1 MNRTLL
7 KYELLTLLRDTRT
20 IFLSVLLPII
30 LLPVLLFTLN
40 RFGRHAHG
48 DFDDTYHYS
57 RAFPNGGLK
66 MVTQA
71 SFDQSVFREV
81 VANNGQ
87 QMLSEGSLDILLQVR
102 KPDVV
107 DAKVG
112 QDIVEMFP
120 GLKSLVSE
128 KTPGQPIIEILY
140 RSDREKSVRAFLKA
154 SDQLELFRERLFRLY
169 LERQG
174 VELGIKISP
183 QDASTPQER
192 AARHYGPAL
201 SAFMVLMLLGGGSVA
216 ALDSLAGERERGT
229 LSTLFVSSMDRRS
242 IALTKFTAVAIIS
255 VAVALLQ
262 ILNLAGYLALGIV
275 QLPLGANWA
284 GLLALF
290 AIFVSEAILT
300 ASLLLYISARCNSF
314 KEAQLFFFP
323 AFLVAFAL
331 SLAGLMPALVSR
343 SVVSLIPLTG
353 PAVLIPEI
361 LAGRL
366 DLAMLIL
373 QCGVHV
379 FFARLL
385 LRSTMEHMDRESF
398 LGGQKPLHGDALR
411 FAEFSQRALPFFAFL
426 GAALF
431 VIPSNFEVL
440 SGLKGQVIFNQI
452 VLFGLGPYLLVKY
465 YGRDLSQVVPLRGV
479 DWKIFVICLLLIP
492 LGQFAA
498 TGLSHLVGPLLPA
511 PVKALEMLMEM
522 LDLENTPG
530 WQLYLL
536 IGVMPGIFEE
546 FAFRGVLL
554 HALHKRF
561 SPWTLAFVVALV
573 FGFFHVNFFRVLP
586 TAYLGFIMALLTLAT
601 GSIIPGVIV
610 HIGNNSLAVW
620 AMTHQIDFEG
630 MPEWVYLLGFVAQ
643 IGLVYLVLR
652 WGKGYPGTRWEK
664 WPEA

>member
-216 ALDSLAGERERGT
+216 ALTAWPGRGSVEPCPRSSSAPWT
-229 LSTLFVSSMDRRS
+229 VEVSPSPNSRRWRS
-242 IALTKFTAVAIIS
+242 S
-255 VAVALLQ
+255 V
-262 ILNLAGYLALGIV
+262 
-275 QLPLGANWA
+275 W
-284 GLLALF
+284 
-290 AIFVSEAILT
+290 
-300 ASLLLYISARCNSF
+300 
-314 KEAQLFFFP
+314 
-323 AFLVAFAL
+323 
-331 SLAGLMPALVSR
+331 R
-343 SVVSLIPLTG
+343 SP
-353 PAVLIPEI
+353 
-361 LAGRL
+361 
-366 DLAMLIL
+366 
-373 QCGVHV
+373 C
-379 FFARLL
+379 
-385 LRSTMEHMDRESF
+385 
-398 LGGQKPLHGDALR
+398 
-411 FAEFSQRALPFFAFL
+411 
-426 GAALF
+426 
-431 VIPSNFEVL
+431 
-440 SGLKGQVIFNQI
+440 
-452 VLFGLGPYLLVKY
+452 
-465 YGRDLSQVVPLRGV
+465 
-479 DWKIFVICLLLIP
+479 C
-492 LGQFAA
+492 
-498 TGLSHLVGPLLPA
+498 
-511 PVKALEMLMEM
+511 
-522 LDLENTPG
+522 
-530 WQLYLL
+530 
-536 IGVMPGIFEE
+536 
-546 FAFRGVLL
+546 
-554 HALHKRF
+554 RF
-561 SPWTLAFVVALV
+561 S
-573 FGFFHVNFFRVLP
+573 
-586 TAYLGFIMALLTLAT
+586 I
-601 GSIIPGVIV
+601 
-610 HIGNNSLAVW
+610 
-620 AMTHQIDFEG
+620 
-630 MPEWVYLLGFVAQ
+630 
-643 IGLVYLVLR
+643 
-652 WGKGYPGTRWEK
+652 
-664 WPEA
+664 